1 MILAILV
8 GIGSYI
14 AGLDNSSK
22 LSPQNQI
29 AQTRKGQLYCFLA
42 RFQVCS
48 VMSWPLNKILEFL
61 GDAISD
67 LTGKPKN
74 LTAKQAFNK
83 LFERD
88 YFVQLD
94 DDVTPERYRSH

>member
-1 MILAILV
+1 
-8 GIGSYI
+8 
-14 AGLDNSSK
+14 
-22 LSPQNQI
+22 
-29 AQTRKGQLYCFLA
+29 
-42 RFQVCS
+42 
-48 VMSWPLNKILEFL
+48 MSWPLNKILEFL